1 MRNKIISTLLGAA
14 VLAGSAVLF
23 WKRRS
28 KQKIASGDLQ

>member
-23 WKRRS
+23 RKRRS